1 MCPPR
6 RQRYNESLRDL
17 LEALTAAFAS
27 IHPRL
32 RFAFTNGAGPD
43 VEVVVTELDDAGAI
57 VSLVQQTLDLTTL
70 STDPRAHAFVAGAAL
85 RARARAERHAS
96 SPRFL
101 DWFTPRSVLP
111 IVLLDASE
119 LTTAEAFAAAGGD
132 GFSRLAR
139 LETLALCDALQPRL
153 PAAIAAVRRHD
164 DDDLALVDAMFAIFS
179 DRFDAGHTL
188 ALIRRVGADDRR
200 HLAPLLVAYLHETA
214 RDEDLRTNAYRRRGE
229 PITRPI
235 AQDAALHLLVGWGV
249 NVRGEI
255 DGWLGARAIS
265 ADAAAKAREP
275 G

>member
-6 RQRYNESLRDL
+6 RQRYNEILRDL

-43 VEVVVTELDDAGAI
+43 VEVVVTELDDTGAI
-57 VSLVQQTLDLTTL
+57 VSIVQQTLDLTTL
-70 STDPRAHAFVAGAAL
+70 STDPRARTFVAGAAL

-132 GFSRLAR
+132 GFSLLAR
-139 LETLALCDALQPRL
+139 LEALALCDTLRERL
-153 PAAIAAVRRHD
+153 PEAIAAVRRHDD

-179 DRFDAGHTL
+179 DRSTPATRSRSSGGRAPT
-188 ALIRRVGADDRR
+188 IEGTSRRCSS
-200 HLAPLLVAYLHETA
+200 PTCM
-214 RDEDLRTNAYRRRGE
+214 RRRATKTSGR
-229 PITRPI
+229 T
-235 AQDAALHLLVGWGV
+235 LT
-249 NVRGEI
+249 
-255 DGWLGARAIS
+255 
-265 ADAAAKAREP
+265 
-275 G
+275 